1 MVSSAIVICELPEH
15 DDGEVLV
22 SVGAREASM
31 NVGVVTFYEHSEV
44 IGILPAGGP
53 DEGGTLVSITMR
65 QTKVTPWQCKFG
77 TVGPIAGREAME
89 TAFQCASPARH
100 VSSSS
105 FCLYL
110 DSAISSVRC
119 IGLFFSHVHLDGPLF
134 TVETF
139 ALNSELLS
147 RLFSSSMPSSKII
160 EYSSTTLANEACLV
174 ESHLQAAID
183 VGFHT
188 IRICDYFLVELYF
201 GVQPEITHMPSR

>member
-1 MVSSAIVICELPEH
+1 
-15 DDGEVLV
+15 
-22 SVGAREASM
+22 
-31 NVGVVTFYEHSEV
+31 
-44 IGILPAGGP
+44 
-53 DEGGTLVSITMR
+53 
-65 QTKVTPWQCKFG
+65 
-77 TVGPIAGREAME
+77 ME

-139 ALNSELLS
+139 AFNSELLS

-201 GVQPEITHMPSR
+201 GVQPENNDSSLRLSLLSTSPHNFLLFGRDFTEQLNVLVLKTILSSQTVVTRSHVHVSDSLDKG